1 MNEVFLIGKIIS
13 NINFYFMINS
23 KNISIACF
31 KIETLDGQVV
41 DIKLYDSLADFV
53 YSKIKLGDLVFVYGC
68 LNNKCVIGKKC
79 KKL

>member
-1 MNEVFLIGKIIS
+1 MNEVFLIGKVVS

-41 DIKLYDSLADFV
+41 DIKVYDSLADIV

-68 LNNKCVIGKKC
+68 LNNKCVIGKEC
-79 KKL
+79 NRL

>member
-1 MNEVFLIGKIIS
+1 MNEVFLIGKVIS

-23 KNISIACF
+23 KNVSIACF

-41 DIKLYDSLADFV
+41 DVKVYDSLADFV

-68 LNNKCVIGKKC
+68 LNKEFVIVKEC
-79 KKL
+79 NRL

>member
-1 MNEVFLIGKIIS
+1 MNEVFLIGKVVS

-41 DIKLYDSLADFV
+41 DIKVYDSLADIV

-68 LNNKCVIGKKC
+68 LNNKCVIGKEC